1 MPSALPRLSGVSL
14 ALGGGL
20 VAWILL
26 GPWIQTPLVD
36 ALGVRGVAGVSLVW
50 SLAGILAGRPAS
62 VPPELDLG
70 RAPFAGVAVL
80 TALSLATGS
89 RLGMTLLPAWIYAAL
104 ALLFWRSRAEHPGGA
119 IGRMARLVERYAPD
133 FIDPYCRR
141 VTAIWA
147 GIFACSAVAV
157 STTAL
162 LADAETWSFIAGAVV
177 YGTMF
182 AFSATEYV
190 VRKLWFRNYKSGPL
204 DRLFARWFPAEATP
218 QGRRSIAY
226 IRETR
231 ARLGMQPYERP

>member
-1 MPSALPRLSGVSL
+1 MPSALPRLSAMSL

-26 GPWIQTPLVD
+26 GPWIQAPLVD
-36 ALGVRGVAGVSLVW
+36 ALGVRGVAAVSLAW
-50 SLAGILAGRPAS
+50 SLAGLLAGRPAS

-70 RAPFAGVAVL
+70 RTPFAGVAAL
-80 TALSLATGS
+80 TACSVATGS
-89 RLGMTLLPAWIYAAL
+89 RLGLALLPAWIYAAL

-147 GIFACSAVAV
+147 GIFAASAAAV
-157 STTAL
+157 GATAL
-162 LADAETWSFIAGAVV
+162 LGDADAWAFMSGVVV
-177 YGTMF
+177 YGTMA
-182 AFSATEYV
+182 AFSAAEYV
-190 VRKLWFRNYKSGPL
+190 VRKLWFRNYKGGPL
-204 DRLFARWFPAEATP
+204 DRLLARWFPAEATP

-226 IRETR
+226 IREMRT
-231 ARLGMQPYERP
+231 RLGMQPYERP